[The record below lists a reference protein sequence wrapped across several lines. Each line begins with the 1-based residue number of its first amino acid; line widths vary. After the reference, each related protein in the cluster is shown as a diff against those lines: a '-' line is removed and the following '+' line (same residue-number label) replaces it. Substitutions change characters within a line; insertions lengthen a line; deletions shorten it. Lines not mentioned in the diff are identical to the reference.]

1 MEDRERAPAAA
12 EASSL
17 GCATAGRG
25 TAVTVAAAAPSG
37 RGMLSRA
44 SSEIPSCPSSSTDAG
59 DTEGGTDAVLPSGSA
74 TPAAP
79 GPVVPGS
86 LEAPAAGT
94 GALAVISA
102 IVLWQVY
109 TGMDF
114 RVTSG

>member
-1 MEDRERAPAAA
+1 
-12 EASSL
+12 
-17 GCATAGRG
+17 
-25 TAVTVAAAAPSG
+25 VTVAAAAPSG
-37 RGMLSRA
+37 RGTLSRA
-44 SSEIPSCPSSSTDAG
+44 SSEIPSCPSSSTATDAG
-59 DTEGGTDAVLPSGSA
+59 DTEGGTDVVLLSGSA
-74 TPAAP
+74 APAAP

-94 GALAVISA
+94 GVLAVISA

>member
-1 MEDRERAPAAA
+1 M
-12 EASSL
+12 
-17 GCATAGRG
+17 
-25 TAVTVAAAAPSG
+25 
-37 RGMLSRA
+37 
-44 SSEIPSCPSSSTDAG
+44 
-59 DTEGGTDAVLPSGSA
+59 VLLSGSA
-74 TPAAP
+74 APAAP

-94 GALAVISA
+94 GVLAVISA

>member
-1 MEDRERAPAAA
+1 M
-12 EASSL
+12 
-17 GCATAGRG
+17 
-25 TAVTVAAAAPSG
+25 TVAAAAPSG

-44 SSEIPSCPSSSTDAG
+44 SSEIPSCPSSSMATDAG